1 MSFCKL
7 YFKLFRLELKI
18 FGPVLKFDLGWANAS
33 FPLESVYLRRLNF
46 LLELRNP
53 KAKIRS
59 YIIQRNSLA
68 LNLLG
73 KVWRRIENTLNK

>member
-18 FGPVLKFDLGWANAS
+18 FGPVLKFDLGRANAS
-33 FPLESVYLRRLNF
+33 FPLESVYLRRLHF
-46 LLELRNP
+46 LLEPRNP

-59 YIIQRNSLA
+59 YIIQRNPLA
-68 LNLLG
+68 RSH
-73 KVWRRIENTLNK
+73 WER